1 MLTALRRLAST
12 WVAKVLFVLLILSFG
27 IWGIEDMVRNIGR
40 DNSIARVAG
49 QAIDFEEAQGAAR
62 RELARIQR
70 QLGQGFEPDDA
81 IRRAVAAQA
90 LDGLILERAMR
101 AEARR
106 ERVAAPE
113 EAVRDFILSI
123 PAFRTA
129 TGSFNRD
136 AFNSFLRANETSEPQ
151 FMSLVQSELARQQLS
166 GAVRAGAG
174 VPPALARPLLAWA
187 RERRDA
193 DIAFFE
199 IAEAAQPEP
208 PTEAQLRRFLEN
220 NPQQFSTPEYR
231 DVSIAVLVARDLTS
245 EVTVTDAQIEEA
257 YAQRRQQF
265 ETPEKRTLRQAI
277 VPSEEAAR
285 AIAEAWRGGAT
296 EEAITTQARE
306 AGGQVVGIAATERS
320 AIPFPA
326 LAEAAFTP
334 PAGGVSD
341 PVQGPFGWV
350 VFKVESIEPGS
361 LRPLAEVRDE
371 LRFEIA
377 YDRAIDIGYERANRI
392 EDALAGSQPLAEVA
406 RANGMVTVTARIDAQ
421 GRNAEGQL
429 VQLPGP
435 DTMHRDI
442 LRMIFQGRQGDA
454 PRLTETLDGW
464 IAIDVRD
471 ILPPALKPFESVE
484 AELRTAWLIDARRRE
499 QEAKA
504 AQLLAAVQ
512 GGKTLPE
519 AAQELGFRAA
529 RFGPFGRDPVSGSAI
544 PPELLAP
551 LFELRVGQVTM
562 VPTQTGFAV
571 AQLAQVVPFDP
582 TTDAEALTALRRET
596 EQRMAE
602 DLETQYQA
610 AIRRRADVRINP
622 ARAEALVPR

>member
-1 MLTALRRLAST
+1 MLTALRRLAAT
-12 WVAKVLFVLLILSFG
+12 WVAKVLFALLILSFG

-49 QAIDFEEAQGAAR
+49 QPIEFEEAQGAAR

-90 LDGLILERAMR
+90 LDGLILERALR

-106 ERVAAPE
+106 ERIAAPE
-113 EAVRDFILSI
+113 EAVRDFILAI

-129 TGSFNRD
+129 TGAFNRD
-136 AFNSFLRANETSEPQ
+136 AFNSFLRANETNEPQ

-174 VPPALARPLLAWA
+174 APPALARPLLAWA
-187 RERRDA
+187 RERREA

-199 IAEAAQPEP
+199 ITEAAQPES

-231 DVSIAVLVARDLTS
+231 DVSVAVLVARDLTS
-245 EVTVTDAQIEEA
+245 EVAVSDAQIEEA

-277 VPSEEAAR
+277 VPNEQVAR

-296 EEAITTQARE
+296 DEAITAQARE
-306 AGGQVVGIAATERS
+306 AGGQVVGIATTERS

-326 LAEAAFTP
+326 LAEAAFAP
-334 PAGGVSD
+334 PVGGVSD

-350 VFKVESIEPGS
+350 VFKVESVEPGS
-361 LRPLAEVRDE
+361 TRPLDEVREE

-406 RANGMVTVTARIDAQ
+406 RANGMVVVTARIDAQ
-421 GRNAEGQL
+421 GRNPEGQA

-471 ILPPALKPFESVE
+471 IAPPALKPFESVE
-484 AELRTAWLIDARRRE
+484 AELRQAWLTDARRRE
-499 QEAKA
+499 QEGRA

-512 GGKTLPE
+512 GGKALPE

-562 VPTQTGFAV
+562 VPTQTGYAV

-582 TTDAEALTALRRET
+582 AGDEEALATLRRET

-602 DLETQYQA
+602 DLESQYQA